1 MFDSLETPGLTI
13 DFIIIQDTYQA
24 LPTYILPYY
33 PTIDNIRGFYASVQN
48 GRINPL
54 FGGIY
59 GT

>member
-1 MFDSLETPGLTI
+1 MFDSLEIPGLTF
-13 DFIIIQDTYQA
+13 DFTIIQDTYQA
-24 LPTYILPYY
+24 LPTYTLPYY
-33 PTIDNIRGFYASVQN
+33 PTIDNTRDFYALDQN